1 MRPHFSD
8 IGGQAVIEGVMM
20 RSKNCLAVAVRSPDR
35 SIRVKKRR
43 VNSLAKRVRL
53 FRLPFFRG
61 VLALIENLSLGVS
74 ALNYSA
80 EAASGEKERLSQQ
93 EIYVTLGVAVVI
105 AILFFI
111 ALPLFMTR
119 LLVQTNNILF
129 NIVDG
134 LIRIVIFVAY
144 VAGISL
150 VKEVRVLFQYHG
162 AEHKTIHAYEA
173 GERLVPG
180 RIRKYS
186 TLHLRCGTSF
196 LLIVMVIS
204 ILLFSLIK
212 SPFWY
217 IKLLYRIVLIPVI
230 AGLSYEILKLSSK
243 FRANPLLRVI
253 SWPGLMLQ
261 HLTTREPD
269 NAQIK
274 VAVKA
279 LEALTQQTI

>member
-1 MRPHFSD
+1 
-8 IGGQAVIEGVMM
+8 VIEGVMM

-212 SPFWY
+212 SPFWH

>member
-1 MRPHFSD
+1 M
-8 IGGQAVIEGVMM
+8 IEGVMM

>member
-1 MRPHFSD
+1 
-8 IGGQAVIEGVMM
+8 
-20 RSKNCLAVAVRSPDR
+20 
-35 SIRVKKRR
+35 
-43 VNSLAKRVRL
+43 
-53 FRLPFFRG
+53 
-61 VLALIENLSLGVS
+61 
-74 ALNYSA
+74 
-80 EAASGEKERLSQQ
+80 
-93 EIYVTLGVAVVI
+93 
-105 AILFFI
+105 FFI
-111 ALPLFMTR
+111 AMPLFMTR